1 MNDKEFQ
8 KVTADDIAEIA
19 GVGRATWFRNF
30 KSKEDAIRYKL
41 RIAWERFAEE
51 RNLYERNRF
60 DIRDASAFFEY
71 NAGMKKI
78 LKTIY
83 QSGLDML
90 VFEVFKEIMVEPQA
104 ESPNRL
110 YREKFYAYGLY
121 GLLDGWVRRDFKE
134 TPEDMCQ
141 MTVWLARIMK
151 FYNQKGRTLPKN
163 AKSSFKL
170 CRRSVLYLLT

>member
-1 MNDKEFQ
+1 MGRSSKSTEFLKECMADALIKIMNDKKFQ

-60 DIRDASAFFEY
+60 DIWNASAFFEY

-83 QSGLDML
+83 QSELDML
-90 VFEVFKEIMVEPQA
+90 VFDVFKEIMVEPQA
-104 ESPNRL
+104 DSPNRW
-110 YREKFYAYGLY
+110 YRKKIYAY

-134 TPEDMCQ
+134 TPEEMSQ
-141 MTVWLARIMK
+141 MTVWLVK
-151 FYNQKGRTLPKN
+151 DNE
-163 AKSSFKL
+163 
-170 CRRSVLYLLT
+170 VL